1 MHSPLFE
8 RILCWLTLLLLC
20 SGIAA
25 AQQKARISGRVID
38 MKTKAPIG
46 LVNLVLKETHYGAAT
61 DTLGNYE
68 INGVPPDLY
77 VLEIRHVAFKPRFHA
92 LRVHEGEKI
101 TLMVELEQEIV
112 KLDEVEVTA
121 NAAEAKRLHQ
131 TYASTVIK
139 EDQIK
144 RSGALRLTDL
154 LRTFEPGSLSRNPRR
169 PFERAPFVIYL
180 DGAYVAYIQGS
191 LDNIVDV
198 SQIERIEISRWVGA
212 APNFGPGMSDRV
224 LQIFTKGAPR

>member
-1 MHSPLFE
+1 MDSTWFE
-8 RILCWLTLLLLC
+8 RIIRCLTLLLLC
-20 SGIAA
+20 SVITA
-25 AQQKARISGRVID
+25 AQQKAKISGRVID

-46 LVNLVLKETHYGAAT
+46 LVNLVLKETRFGAAT
-61 DTLGNYE
+61 DTLGRYE
-68 INGVPPDLY
+68 IKGIPPDLY

-92 LRVHEGEKI
+92 LRIHEGEEI
-101 TLMVELEQEIV
+101 TLMVELEQEVI
-112 KLDEVEVTA
+112 KFQEVEVSA
-121 NAAEAKRLHQ
+121 NALQAQQLHQ
-131 TYASTVIK
+131 TYASTVVK
-139 EDQIK
+139 EEEIK

-154 LRTFEPGSLSRNPRR
+154 LRTFEPGALTRTPLR
-169 PFERAPFVIYL
+169 PFERAPFIIYL

-224 LQIFTKGAPR
+224 LQIFTKRAPR